1 MGPATRKTV
10 LVVHVLSSV
19 GWFGAVAAFLALG
32 LEGLASAEPRLVGG
46 VYLATQLITWYVI
59 VPMGVLAFASG
70 LVQSVGTPW
79 GLLRYWWVLFKLVL
93 TSGALVL
100 LFLHIGIVDTAAAH
114 VGANGMSGMGSTE
127 QVRLQLVVDSAA
139 AAAVLAITTL
149 LSVAKPRGETPFRR
163 RAR

>member
-10 LVVHVLSSV
+10 LLIHVLSSV
-19 GWFGAVAAFLALG
+19 GWFGAVGALA
-32 LEGLASAEPRLVGG
+32 GLASTEPRLVEG
-46 VYLATQLITWYVI
+46 VYLAAQLITWWVI
-59 VPMGVLAFASG
+59 VPMGVLAFVSG
-70 LVQSVGTPW
+70 IVQSIGTPW

-93 TSGALVL
+93 TSGALVV
-100 LFLHIGIVDTAAAH
+100 LFLHTGAVDTAAVH
-114 VGANGMSGMGSTE
+114 LGADGMSGMGDLE

-149 LSVAKPRGETPFRR
+149 LSVVKPRGETPFRR